1 MSNSSVRPQ
10 TNKNLQ
16 TKEALQMKS
25 EVRRRLHEQLEVQR
39 HLQLRIEAQGKYL
52 QAILEMAEET
62 VGRQN
67 LSEVGRLESASK
79 LSSGHRRTA

>member
-52 QAILEMAEET
+52 EAILEMAEET

-67 LSEVGRLESASK
+67 LSEVGRLEPASK

>member
-52 QAILEMAEET
+52 EAILEMAKET
-62 VGRQN
+62 IGRQN
-67 LSEVGRLESASK
+67 LSEVGRSEPASK
-79 LSSGHRRTA
+79 LSSGHRHIA